1 MRLCGSA
8 LHLPR
13 VPADVTNHH
22 RVAGRKPSETVAPKS
37 VIQDRVRSRDQRTF
51 RRRSLLSCLGY
62 FTEAT
67 CKWITFT
74 SV

>member
-37 VIQDRVRSRDQRTF
+37 VIQDRVRSRATSAPSDADRCF
-51 RRRSLLSCLGY
+51 RVS
-62 FTEAT
+62 AI
-67 CKWITFT
+67 K
-74 SV
+74 